1 MGLAFLIEVTTGF
14 FKARGEPSLIQPVNA
29 HLASAVGRVNKALI
43 ANVDTHMGI
52 TEPAGIEKDQISRPN
67 RRGWNLPSP
76 VCHIPGTAFDPVFGG
91 LPIEPAHHAAAIQS
105 RLRVLT
111 PKLITRVD
119 KVHGHDRHFLP
130 LGGGRQVVCAKTRD
144 VLVTGAGT
152 TDQQQRQRQTE
163 PTKGPLQR
171 KPMPQPGSQQNAVH
185 HMMPSV
191 AQHLTTGKCIAYPN
205 DLPTESFAMLLTRL
219 KDPTLLRSEAYING
233 QWHATTRCFEV
244 IDPGTGTAIAQVAN
258 LGDAETRLAIDAAE
272 AAFPAWRAQ
281 TARTRDTLLRRWYD
295 LIQANKEDLA
305 TLITAEGG
313 KTYTESLGEV
323 AYAASFVEWFSE
335 QARRVNGE
343 ILPSNTADKR
353 LLITREPVGVCAA
366 ITPWNFPAAMI
377 TRKVAPALAVGCT
390 VVVKPAEQTPLT
402 ALALAVLAAR
412 AGMPPGVFN
421 VVTGDADAAPAIGGT
436 LTGDARVRKL
446 SFTGSTQ
453 VGRLLMAQSAPSLK
467 RLSLELGGNAPFI
480 VFEDAD
486 LDAAVDG
493 AIASKYRNSGQVC
506 VSANRILVQQNV
518 MDAFA
523 EKLTAKVQA
532 LKVGH
537 GFENNVQIGPLID
550 ASGLAKVQSLVADA
564 VSKGATVLTG
574 GKPDARGGL
583 YFQPTVIKG
592 VTADMRMKHEEI
604 FGPVAPLYAFSTEA
618 EAIRMANDT
627 EFGLAAYFYT
637 RDAGRIFRVSEA
649 LEYGMVGVNT
659 GLMSSEVAPFGG
671 VKQSGYGREGSQH
684 GVDEYLSTKYTC
696 LAIE

>member
-1 MGLAFLIEVTTGF
+1 M
-14 FKARGEPSLIQPVNA
+14 
-29 HLASAVGRVNKALI
+29 
-43 ANVDTHMGI
+43 
-52 TEPAGIEKDQISRPN
+52 
-67 RRGWNLPSP
+67 
-76 VCHIPGTAFDPVFGG
+76 
-91 LPIEPAHHAAAIQS
+91 
-105 RLRVLT
+105 LT
-111 PKLITRVD
+111 
-119 KVHGHDRHFLP
+119 
-130 LGGGRQVVCAKTRD
+130 
-144 VLVTGAGT
+144 
-152 TDQQQRQRQTE
+152 
-163 PTKGPLQR
+163 
-171 KPMPQPGSQQNAVH
+171 
-185 HMMPSV
+185 
-191 AQHLTTGKCIAYPN
+191 
-205 DLPTESFAMLLTRL
+205 TRL
-219 KDPTLLRSEAYING
+219 KDTNLLQSAAYING
-233 QWHATTRCFEV
+233 QWHEGKDFFEIV
-244 IDPGTGTAIAQVAN
+244 DPGTGKPIAKVAN
-258 LGDAETRLAIDAAE
+258 LGAAETYLAVDAA
-272 AAFPAWRAQ
+272 ASAFPAWRAQ
-281 TARTRDTLLRRWYD
+281 TARARDTVLRRWYD
-295 LIQANKEDLA
+295 LIQENKEDLA

-313 KTYTESLGEV
+313 KTYAESLGEV

-402 ALALAVLAAR
+402 ALALAVLAER
-412 AGMPPGVFN
+412 AGIPPGVFN
-421 VVTGDADAAPAIGGT
+421 VVTGDADAAPAIGGA

-486 LDAAVDG
+486 LDAAVEG
-493 AIASKYRNSGQVC
+493 AIASKFRNSGQVC
-506 VSANRILVQQNV
+506 VSANRILVHTNV

-537 GFENNVQIGPLID
+537 GFENGAQVGPLID
-550 ASGLAKVQSLVADA
+550 DSGLAKVRALVANA
-564 VSKGATVLTG
+564 VSMGATVLTG
-574 GKPDARGGL
+574 GEPDARGGL

-592 VTADMRMKHEEI
+592 VTTEMRMMHEEI
-604 FGPVAPLYAFSTEA
+604 FGPVAPLFAFSTEA

-627 EFGLAAYFYT
+627 EFGLASYFYT
-637 RDAGRIFRVSEA
+637 RDASRIFRVSEA

-671 VKQSGYGREGSQH
+671 IKQSGFGREGSQQ

-696 LAIE
+696 LTIE